1 MSAEDS
7 QGASYQEQLLSI
19 PNLDNLSLF
28 QTIETEINDAEKFSS
43 LINSAKNVQGLPF
56 LYLLCYKAAWD
67 TLNYILDSDTIMLND
82 EVLTDDVSKDS
93 CIHGLMKY
101 CVEEDDVSFSKYILE
116 NLIECGFN
124 VKVKNANNLT
134 PLDYY
139 LQKNGNKPDEIV
151 DVLMS
156 TEFNNDI
163 DEGIEID
170 EFDE

>member
-1 MSAEDS
+1 MSSDNS
-7 QGASYQEQLLSI
+7 KGASYKEQLLSI

-28 QTIETEINDAEKFSS
+28 QTIEQEINDADKFST
-43 LINSAKNVQGLPF
+43 LINTSTNVQGLPF

-67 TLNYILDSDTIMLND
+67 TLNYILDSTTIQLND
-82 EVLTDDVSKDS
+82 EVLTSDNNKDS
-93 CIHGLMKY
+93 CIHGLMRY
-101 CVEEDDVSFSKYILE
+101 CIEEEDVSFTKYILE
-116 NLIECGFN
+116 NLIECGVN
-124 VKVKNANNLT
+124 VTIKNANNLT

-139 LQKNGNKPDEIV
+139 LSQTGNKPDEIV

-170 EFDE
+170 EYDE